1 MCRWPLIT
9 SVKCSV
15 TVILCVCLCRG
26 SQLNLAEQ
34 EIVVEADPFI
44 RDGHFNSKDD
54 NKIV

>member
-1 MCRWPLIT
+1 MSSIHI
-9 SVKCSV
+9 V
-15 TVILCVCLCRG
+15 TVILYVCLCRG

-44 RDGHFNSKDD
+44 RDGHFKSKDD